1 MKLKELFE
9 DALPI
14 ITKFAPTVGTALGG
28 QFGFAA
34 GYLIPIL
41 AKAFGSHPT
50 NLPELA
56 HNIIT
61 DPNTEDKLKQI
72 EHEHCDWLCT
82 TLDSVSNLASAE
94 INIKLNWQ
102 TEKGN

>member
-1 MKLKELFE
+1 MNMKELFS

-14 ITKFAPTVGTALGG
+14 INKFAPTIGTALGG
-28 QFGFAA
+28 PFGFAA
-34 GYLIPIL
+34 GYLIPVL
-41 AKAFGSHPT
+41 AKAFDAHPT
-50 NLPELA
+50 NLAGLA
-56 HNIIT
+56 HAIIN
-61 DPNTEDKLKQI
+61 DPNTEDKLKEI

-102 TEKGN
+102 TEK